1 MNPLLKDIEDELKRT
16 RLDKGRLYN
25 LLTKIV
31 ENCSGGGAAPTAP
44 VKKVTPAPTPA
55 PVAPPAPVAAPA
67 PTPTPAPAK
76 KADPA
81 PTPAPVK
88 KADPAPTPAPVKK
101 VAPKKKAP
109 TTA

>member
-31 ENCSGGGAAPTAP
+31 ENCSGGGAAPAAP
-44 VKKVTPAPTPA
+44 AKKVAPTPAPTPA
-55 PVAPPAPVAAPA
+55 PVAAPAPA
-67 PTPTPAPAK
+67 PTKKAAPEPAK
-76 KADPA
+76 KAA
-81 PTPAPVK
+81 PEPTK
-88 KADPAPTPAPVKK
+88 KA
-101 VAPKKKAP
+101 APKKKAP

>member
-31 ENCSGGGAAPTAP
+31 ENCSGGGAAPAAP
-44 VKKVTPAPTPA
+44 AKKVAPA
-55 PVAPPAPVAAPA
+55 PAPVAAPA
-67 PTPTPAPAK
+67 PAPTPAPAPAPAK
-76 KADPA
+76 KAAPEPA
-81 PTPAPVK
+81 K
-88 KADPAPTPAPVKK
+88 KATPEPAKK
-101 VAPKKKAP
+101 AAPKKKAP

>member
-31 ENCSGGGAAPTAP
+31 ENCSGGGAAPAAP
-44 VKKVTPAPTPA
+44 VKKV
-55 PVAPPAPVAAPA
+55 APVAAPA
-67 PTPTPAPAK
+67 PTPTPTPVK

-101 VAPKKKAP
+101 ADPAPTPAPVKKAAPKKKAP

>member
-1 MNPLLKDIEDELKRT
+1 MTIIWYKDNLSFIYSKMNPLLKDIEDELKRT

-31 ENCSGGGAAPTAP
+31 ENCSGGGAAP
-44 VKKVTPAPTPA
+44 
-55 PVAPPAPVAAPA
+55 AAPA
-67 PTPTPAPAK
+67 PVVA
-76 KADPA
+76 PA

>member
-31 ENCSGGGAAPTAP
+31 ENCSGGGASPAAP
-44 VKKVTPAPTPA
+44 VKKV
-55 PVAPPAPVAAPA
+55 APVAAPA
-67 PTPTPAPAK
+67 PVK

>member
-31 ENCSGGGAAPTAP
+31 ENCSGGGAAPA
-44 VKKVTPAPTPA
+44 A
-55 PVAPPAPVAAPA
+55 PAPVAAPA
-67 PTPTPAPAK
+67 PTPTPAP
-76 KADPA
+76 
-81 PTPAPVK
+81 VK
-88 KADPAPTPAPVKK
+88 KADPAPTPVPVKK

>member
-31 ENCSGGGAAPTAP
+31 ENCSGGGAAP
-44 VKKVTPAPTPA
+44 
-55 PVAPPAPVAAPA
+55 AAPA
-67 PTPTPAPAK
+67 PV
-76 KADPA
+76 ADPA

>member
-1 MNPLLKDIEDELKRT
+1 MNPLLKEIEDELKRT

-31 ENCSGGGAAPTAP
+31 ENCSGGGAAPA
-44 VKKVTPAPTPA
+44 APA
-55 PVAPPAPVAAPA
+55 PVAP
-67 PTPTPAPAK
+67 
-76 KADPA
+76 

>member
-44 VKKVTPAPTPA
+44 AKKVAPA
-55 PVAPPAPVAAPA
+55 PAPVAAPA
-67 PTPTPAPAK
+67 PAPTPAPAPAPAPAK
-76 KADPA
+76 KAAPEPA
-81 PTPAPVK
+81 K
-88 KADPAPTPAPVKK
+88 KAAPEPAKK
-101 VAPKKKAP
+101 AAPKKKAP